1 MKNNEKT
8 NELIDKIRNENGER
22 ERIEHDKF
30 IKDIEMENTKNNI
43 SPQIIEH
50 YKKHNPNLSDKSI
63 LEKIFNDR
71 DMVKII
77 LIKSEPSILLSHNK
91 NLN

>member
-50 YKKHNPNLSDKSI
+50 YKKKHNPNLSDKSI

-71 DMVKII
+71 YGKNY
-77 LIKSEPSILLSHNK
+77 PNK
-91 NLN
+91 K